1 MLDVSVTS
9 MRLWKLCVAPHRLED
24 PLLLLPLRLWMLC
37 RQRCSLQRSS
47 WWAHLGKTTALS
59 HGHVSA
65 LARIHGHCFC
75 RVIMDLFCLLHHPI
89 DLRYSS
95 SQSLTHIYHSIIHAR
110 ALHACTQTH
119 THTHTL
125 RDGCSA
131 PFVVRPI
138 DHRRPTSG

>member
-9 MRLWKLCVAPHRLED
+9 MRLWKLCVAPRRLED

-47 WWAHLGKTTALS
+47 WWAHLGMTTALS

-75 RVIMDLFCLLHHPI
+75 RVIMDLFCLLCRLI

-95 SQSLTHIYHSIIHAR
+95 SQLLTRIYHSIMHAR
-110 ALHACTQTH
+110 ALHAHKH
-119 THTHTL
+119 THTHV
-125 RDGCSA
+125 A
-131 PFVVRPI
+131 
-138 DHRRPTSG
+138 